1 MAPFNRPVNLE
12 IDSSARW
19 TERIAW
25 TATEGIATMADDG
38 ISKIKIQ
45 SFTSV
50 RGTDA
55 AGMVTWISRIE
66 QFPEAIRIRNRS
78 YELLDVGPD
87 DLVVD
92 VGCGAGGAVEEL
104 AGRAGRA
111 IGIDTSEQMVEVSR
125 QRFPERD
132 FRRESAYALP
142 FEDDSVAAYRAE
154 RVYQHL
160 ERPGDALAEAH
171 RALAPGGRIV
181 LLDQDYDAP
190 TIDAADLALCRTI
203 LRAQSD
209 AIRQRWIGRQYR
221 GLLLDAGFVD
231 VVVEVNTSV
240 YTDYRKLGPMIPAIA
255 AAAVERGA
263 VSQEQADAWLKDQR
277 ERGEQDRFFAT
288 MPIFTAFAR
297 KPRT

>member
-1 MAPFNRPVNLE
+1 LKSTDARGALSRPGAL
-12 IDSSARW
+12 
-19 TERIAW
+19 T
-25 TATEGIATMADDG
+25 TEGITPMADDG

-50 RGTDA
+50 GGGDA
-55 AGMVTWISRIE
+55 AGMIKWLSRIE
-66 QFPEAIRIRNRS
+66 RFPQAVRIRTRS
-78 YELLDVGPD
+78 YELLRVGAGD
-87 DLVVD
+87 TVVD
-92 VGCGAGGAVEEL
+92 VGCGAGAAVDEL
-104 AGRAGRA
+104 AGRAASA
-111 IGIDTSEQMVEVSR
+111 IGVDTSEQMIEVSKK
-125 QRFPERD
+125 RFPERE
-132 FRRESAYALP
+132 FRLASAYDLP
-142 FEDDSVAAYRAE
+142 LRDAAVAAYRAE

-160 ERPGDALAEAH
+160 DRPADALAEAY

-231 VVVEVNTSV
+231 VAVEVNTSV
-240 YTDYRKLGPMIPAIA
+240 YTDYAKLGPMIPAIA
-255 AAAVERGA
+255 KTAVEAGA
-263 VSQEQADAWLKDQR
+263 VRQEQADAWLADQHQ
-277 ERGEQDRFFAT
+277 RGEKDRFFAT

-297 KPRT
+297 KP